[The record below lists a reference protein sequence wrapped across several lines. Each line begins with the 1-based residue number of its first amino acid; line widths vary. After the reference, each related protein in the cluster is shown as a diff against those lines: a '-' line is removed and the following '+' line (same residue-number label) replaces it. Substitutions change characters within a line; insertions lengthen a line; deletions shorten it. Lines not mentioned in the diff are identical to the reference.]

1 MKTLILLRHAKSGWD
16 NPELRDFDR
25 PLNAKGVRAA
35 VMMGRK
41 AAVDGLKPDR
51 LIASPAVRVMQ
62 TLEGF
67 REGIGTLPEPEW
79 DRRIYLSSSA
89 TLLDIIRETDAEI
102 HTLMLVG
109 HNPGL
114 EDLILDL
121 VADDGHSPLR
131 DVVETK
137 FPTASMARLSW
148 NGADWAS
155 LDRGSGVSLDAL
167 TRPRDLDPSLGPDAD

>member
-16 NPELRDFDR
+16 DPELRDFDR

-35 VMMGRK
+35 VMMGKK
-41 AAVDGLKPDR
+41 AASDGLAPER
-51 LIASPAVRVMQ
+51 LIASPAVRVTQ

-67 REGIGTLPEPEW
+67 REGAGTLPDTEW
-79 DRRIYLSSSA
+79 DRRIYLASSA
-89 TLLDIIRETDAEI
+89 TLLDIIRETTPDI
-102 HTLMLVG
+102 GTLMMAG

-121 VADDGHSPLR
+121 VADDGSSPLR
-131 DVVETK
+131 AEVEVK
-137 FPTASMARLSW
+137 FPTASLAVLTWDGSDWAGLDSKGGARLS
-148 NGADWAS
+148 
-155 LDRGSGVSLDAL
+155 AL